1 MGFPPSLSLK
11 KKKEKGK
18 FLRDWQTGFP
28 TNGFPTPPVLD
39 HFFAHAER
47 GCTVSALASS

>member
-1 MGFPPSLSLK
+1 L

-18 FLRDWQTGFP
+18 FLRDWQTGK

-47 GCTVSALASS
+47 GCTVSALAS